1 MVLSYEIMVFDLV
14 IYFYCIFSF
23 NAAVTAFKKDL
34 IEHFGLEIMRLA
46 LVGFSWN

>member
-1 MVLSYEIMVFDLV
+1 MVLSYEVMVFDLG
-14 IYFYCIFSF
+14 IYYYCTFSF

-34 IEHFGLEIMRLA
+34 IEHLCLEIMRLA